1 MRPDER
7 VIFPSAFST
16 DHVPARFSP
25 VSPHQLHPLGER
37 IRHRYCVI
45 HAEIG
50 RGEGAQEAE
59 YHTATTGERE
69 REKESSAGRA
79 SASGSARNKTRPPS
93 LAPQLLLPCRAR
105 RSAGPHLEQLRVV
118 ILPNVLKGGQC
129 PVRRPV
135 GADVDGGGGA
145 ARRRRRRATRR
156 GKCGGGGGGL
166 ARRGGAGEG
175 RRAQGRAAEGGRHRE
190 RACAACA
197 GGRAGVLRERGGEG
211 ECGESVVRA
220 LHLLLLLLLL
230 LLHFHRSE
238 AEEKKLRLFVTPPS
252 RKQPHGPPGPRAL
265 GAIPGRPQR
274 QVQRRGLRRAP
285 RCRRRSREAARRKSK
300 CGVGCDECRP
310 SSPRRSPHGVFF
322 RQA

>member
-1 MRPDER
+1 MRHPCGNR
-7 VIFPSAFST
+7 
-16 DHVPARFSP
+16 ARGGGARGGIS
-25 VSPHQLHPLGER
+25 HGN
-37 IRHRYCVI
+37 HR
-45 HAEIG
+45 
-50 RGEGAQEAE
+50 R
-59 YHTATTGERE
+59 ERE

-166 ARRGGAGEG
+166 ARRGGAGGLARRSGAGEG

-252 RKQPHGPPGPRAL
+252 KKQPHGPPGPRAL

-300 CGVGCDECRP
+300 CGVGGDECRP